1 MAHTHLIEIPK
12 EREEI
17 FQGRVLHVVRDTV
30 ILPNGSESTR
40 EVCLHGGAVAVI
52 PLLST
57 GEVLMERQYR
67 HAHGRV
73 MLEIPAGKLE
83 MGEDADPL
91 SAAKR
96 ELREET
102 GAVAEKYTDL
112 GVLIPSPAVLSER
125 IFMYLAEDISI
136 QERDLDAD
144 EFLDVERVPLAEL
157 YREVMEGRISDS
169 KTQIA
174 ILKAVAL
181 RGEKYGIGLT
191 NGKK

>member
-1 MAHTHLIEIPK
+1 MAFEHLIEAPK
-12 EREEI
+12 GREEI
-17 FQGRVLHVVRDTV
+17 FHGRVLHVVRDTV
-30 ILPNGSESTR
+30 TMPNGREAKR
-40 EVCLHGGAVAVI
+40 EVCLHGGAVAVL

-73 MLEIPAGKLE
+73 MWEIPAGKLE
-83 MGEDADPL
+83 IGEGADPL
-91 SAAKR
+91 AAAKR

-136 QERDLDAD
+136 EARSLDAD

-174 ILKAVAL
+174 VLKAVVL

-191 NGKK
+191 NGEK